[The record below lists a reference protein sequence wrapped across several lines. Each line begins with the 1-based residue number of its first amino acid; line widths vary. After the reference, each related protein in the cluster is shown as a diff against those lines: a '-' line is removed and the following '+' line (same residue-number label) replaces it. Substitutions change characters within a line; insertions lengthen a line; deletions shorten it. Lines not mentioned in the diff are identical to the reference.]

1 VFHLGPIPVNLLSG
15 ENQWKEVVYERSAIM
30 NYSGQSQ
37 TKAIPFPQSVSR
49 GGKSR
54 KSGLNR
60 NKEGS
65 VRKVNGKVY
74 VDFKYLGERV
84 REPSGLVWNEQNAK
98 TVREQLDSIIVGI
111 RSGSFRFAEVFPNS
125 KKLEYFLEK
134 EILLLG
140 GKKAPEQVHF
150 KDYARIWY
158 DLLKDSGRVSER
170 TLLGY
175 RRHLELYLM
184 PFFGELVFADFNK
197 GVFDKFISWAKKQQL
212 RKRPI
217 SNTTINKIF
226 VPLKMI
232 CKDAAIEYDWG
243 NSYNPFYGFKKLPES
258 DPYEKIS
265 PFSTGEQGSLVA
277 ELPDHWKPYF
287 QFAFRSGLR
296 QGEQIGLK
304 PGDIDWS
311 KRLIHIRRAITLDE
325 NGKIIEGE
333 TKNRYSRRTIKLNQS
348 MLAPLKLQK
357 KIHERFGC
365 EYFFCTSQGKRIH
378 PSNLRQR
385 IWIPTLK
392 KAGSQIREMKQTRHS
407 FATVALSCGENPLWI
422 AKIMGHRNTDM
433 IIKVYSRYV
442 ENEGGA
448 SDGARLDKAFQ
459 GAKGKD
465 K

>member
-1 VFHLGPIPVNLLSG
+1 MTGKNEALANV
-15 ENQWKEVVYERSAIM
+15 
-30 NYSGQSQ
+30 
-37 TKAIPFPQSVSR
+37 IPFSR
-49 GGKSR
+49 NIKRNEKTR

-60 NKEGS
+60 NKDGS
-65 VRKVNGKVY
+65 VRKMNGKVY
-74 VDFKYLGERV
+74 VDFIYMGERV
-84 REPSGLVWNEQNAK
+84 RESSGLQWNEENAK
-98 TVREQLDSIIVGI
+98 AVRQQLDAIIVGI
-111 RSGSFRFAEVFPNS
+111 KLGSFSFAKVFPTS
-125 KKLEYFLEK
+125 KKQEYFHEK
-134 EILLLG
+134 EMLLFG
-140 GKKAPEQVHF
+140 GNKAPDEVLF
-150 KDYARIWY
+150 GGYAWTWY
-158 DLLKDSGRVSER
+158 GLLRDSGRVAQR

-175 RRHLELYLM
+175 RRYLELYLV
-184 PFFGELVFADFNK
+184 PFFGQLAFGGLNKDVFQ
-197 GVFDKFISWAKKQQL
+197 KFISWAKRQQL
-212 RKRPI
+212 RERPI
-217 SNTTINKIF
+217 SNTTVNKIF
-226 VPLKMI
+226 VPMKMI

-243 NSYNPFYGFKKLPES
+243 NTYNPFYGFKKLPES
-258 DPYEKIS
+258 DPYEKIL

-311 KRLIHIRRAITLDE
+311 KRLLHIRRAITLDE

-357 KIHERFGC
+357 EIHERFGC

-407 FATVALSCGENPLWI
+407 FATVALSCGENPLWV
-422 AKIMGHRNTDM
+422 AKVMGHRNTDM

-459 GAKGKD
+459 GTKGKD